1 MASLSLTD
9 TGAEGNTSPF
19 IFVWIFASLAK
30 PVMSVQET
38 DEEVAGGG
46 EDGGAVRG
54 GQGQA
59 PAQSRGDGSQV
70 AWPSCA
76 TVAECQI
83 HKNG

>member
-9 TGAEGNTSPF
+9 KGAEANTSPF
-19 IFVWIFASLAK
+19 NFVCSFSLLAK
-30 PVMSVQET
+30 PVMSVQEA

-46 EDGGAVRG
+46 EDGGAATG

-76 TVAECQI
+76 TVA
-83 HKNG
+83 